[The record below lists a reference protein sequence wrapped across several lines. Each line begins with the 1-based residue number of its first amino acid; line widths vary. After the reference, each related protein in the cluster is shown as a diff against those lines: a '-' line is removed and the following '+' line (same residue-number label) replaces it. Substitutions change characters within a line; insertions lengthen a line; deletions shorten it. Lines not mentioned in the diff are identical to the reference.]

1 MRTEKKKKKRVL
13 WITLSII
20 GLLVLGTGG
29 YAFYLYKSAAD
40 TVASIHEDL
49 NRDKSDKRTEEVKFS
64 EKDPISILL
73 MGVDER
79 DGDAGRSDSLILMTV
94 NPNTNST
101 QMVSIP
107 RDTRTEIVGKGK
119 EDKINHAYAF
129 GGTEMAINTVEHFL
143 DIPIDYFVK
152 INMESFKDTVDAVG
166 GVEVNNTLD
175 FSYGG
180 YDFPKGIVSL
190 DGEKALAFTRMRYED
205 PRGDFGRQERQ
216 RQIIEA
222 VLKKGANIS
231 SITKFG
237 DMFGVV
243 RNNIT
248 TNLTFDEMW
257 AVQAN
262 YKTAIKKLEQ
272 FQVKGS
278 GDTINGI
285 YYYIVPEDERLT
297 LSNQLKEH
305 LEIST
310 NTASTKKQNKS
321 ASALISLRQIRRF

>member
-1 MRTEKKKKKRVL
+1 MNKKDEIYMRAEKKKKKKVL
-13 WITLSII
+13 WIILSII
-20 GLLVLGTGG
+20 GVLVLSTGG

-49 NRDKSDKRTEEVKFS
+49 DREKSDKRTEEVKFS

-79 DGDAGRSDSLILMTV
+79 EGDAGRSDSLILMTV

-129 GGTEMAINTVEHFL
+129 GGTEMALDTVENFL

-175 FSYGG
+175 FTYEG
-180 YDFPKGIVSL
+180 YEFNKGLVSL
-190 DGEKALAFTRMRYED
+190 DGKKALAYTRMRYED
-205 PRGDFGRQERQ
+205 PRGDFGRQDRQ
-216 RQIIEA
+216 RQVIEA
-222 VLKKGANIS
+222 VIKKGANVS

-243 RNNIT
+243 RDNVK

-257 AVQAN
+257 EIQAN
-262 YKTAIKKLEQ
+262 YKAASQNLEQ

-278 GDTINGI
+278 GDKINGI
-285 YYYIVPEDERLT
+285 YYYIVPEEERLA
-297 LSNQLKEH
+297 LSKQLKEH
-305 LEIST
+305 LEISE
-310 NTASTKKQNKS
+310 NTASTS
-321 ASALISLRQIRRF
+321 E

>member
-1 MRTEKKKKKRVL
+1 MRETKKKKKKLL
-13 WITLSII
+13 WIILSII
-20 GLLVLGTGG
+20 GVLVLGTGG

-40 TVASIHEDL
+40 TVASIHEDID
-49 NRDKSDKRTEEVKFS
+49 REKSDKRTEEVEFT

-79 DGDAGRSDSLILMTV
+79 EGDAGRSDSLILMTV

-119 EDKINHAYAF
+119 QDKINHAYAF
-129 GGTEMAINTVEHFL
+129 GGTEMALATVENFL
-143 DIPIDYFVK
+143 DIPVDYFVK

-175 FSYGG
+175 FTYEG
-180 YDFPKGIVSL
+180 YHFTKGTTSL
-190 DGEKALAFTRMRYED
+190 DGKKALAYTRMRYED
-205 PRGDFGRQERQ
+205 PRGDFGRQDRQ
-216 RQIIEA
+216 RQVIEA
-222 VLKKGANIS
+222 VIKKGANVS

-243 RNNIT
+243 RDNVK

-257 AVQAN
+257 EIQAN
-262 YKTAIKKLEQ
+262 YKAASANLEQ
-272 FQVKGS
+272 FQVKGI
-278 GDTINGI
+278 GDKIDGI
-285 YYYIVPEDERLT
+285 YYYIVSEEERLA

-310 NTASTKKQNKS
+310 NTASTN
-321 ASALISLRQIRRF
+321 

>member
-1 MRTEKKKKKRVL
+1 MRERKKKKKWL
-13 WITLSII
+13 WITLSVI

-29 YAFYLYKSAAD
+29 YAYYLYKSAAD
-40 TVASIHEDL
+40 TVASIQEDL
-49 NRDKSDKRTEEVKFS
+49 DRDKSEKRTEKVVFE

-79 DGDAGRSDSLILMTV
+79 KGDRGRSDSLILMTV
-94 NPNTNST
+94 NPHTNTT

-119 EDKINHAYAF
+119 QDKINHAYAF

-143 DIPIDYFVK
+143 DVPVDYFVK

-166 GVEVNNTLD
+166 GVEVNNTLN
-175 FSYGG
+175 FSYEG
-180 YDFPKGIVSL
+180 YDFTEGLTTL
-190 DGEKALAFTRMRYED
+190 DGKKALAYTRMRYDD

-216 RQIIEA
+216 RQVIEA
-222 VLKKGANIS
+222 VIKKGANVS

-243 RNNIT
+243 RDNVK

-257 AVQAN
+257 DIQAN
-262 YKTAIKKLEQ
+262 YKAASQNLEQ
-272 FQVKGS
+272 FQVKGT
-278 GDTINGI
+278 GDKINGI
-285 YYYIVPEDERLT
+285 YYYIVPEEERLA

-305 LEIST
+305 LEISK
-310 NTASTKKQNKS
+310 NTASTN
-321 ASALISLRQIRRF
+321 

>member
-1 MRTEKKKKKRVL
+1 MRESKKKKKKWL

-40 TVASIHEDL
+40 TVASIQEDL
-49 NRDKSDKRTEEVKFS
+49 DRDKSEKRTEQVVFE

-79 DGDAGRSDSLILMTV
+79 DGDRGRSDSLILMTV
-94 NPNTNST
+94 NPNTNTT

-107 RDTRTEIVGKGK
+107 RDTRTEIIGKGK
-119 EDKINHAYAF
+119 QDKINHAYAF
-129 GGTEMAINTVEHFL
+129 GGTEMAINTVENFL
-143 DIPIDYFVK
+143 DVPVDYFVK

-166 GVEVNNTLD
+166 GVEVNNTLN
-175 FSYGG
+175 FSYDG
-180 YDFPKGIVSL
+180 YDFPEGKITL
-190 DGEKALAFTRMRYED
+190 DGDKALAFTRMRKED

-222 VLKKGANIS
+222 VIKKGANVS

-243 RNNIT
+243 RDNVK

-257 AVQAN
+257 DIQAN
-262 YKTAIKKLEQ
+262 YKTAAQNLEQ
-272 FQVKGS
+272 FQVEGS
-278 GDTINGI
+278 GDTIDGI
-285 YYYIVPEDERLT
+285 YYYIVPEENRLA
-297 LSNQLKEH
+297 LSDQLKEH

-310 NTASTKKQNKS
+310 NTASTN
-321 ASALISLRQIRRF
+321 

>member
-1 MRTEKKKKKRVL
+1 MGERKKKKKKWL

-40 TVASIHEDL
+40 TVANIQEDL
-49 NRDKSDKRTEEVKFS
+49 DRDKSEKRSEEVVFE

-79 DGDAGRSDSLILMTV
+79 EGDSGRSDSLILMTV
-94 NPNTNST
+94 NPNTNTT

-107 RDTRTEIVGKGK
+107 RDTRTEIIGKGK
-119 EDKINHAYAF
+119 QDKINHAYAF
-129 GGTEMAINTVEHFL
+129 GGTEMAINTVENFL
-143 DIPIDYFVK
+143 DVPVDYFVK

-166 GVEVNNTLD
+166 GVEVNNTLN

-180 YDFPKGIVSL
+180 FDFPEGAVTL
-190 DGEKALAFTRMRYED
+190 DGKKALAFTRMRYED

-216 RQIIEA
+216 RQVIEA
-222 VLKKGANIS
+222 VIKKGANVS

-243 RNNIT
+243 RDNVK

-257 AVQAN
+257 DIQAN
-262 YKTAIKKLEQ
+262 YKTAAQNLEQ
-272 FQVKGS
+272 FQVEGS
-278 GDTINGI
+278 GDTIDGI
-285 YYYIVPEDERLT
+285 YYYIVPEENRLA
-297 LSNQLKEH
+297 LSDQLKEH

-310 NTASTKKQNKS
+310 NTASTN
-321 ASALISLRQIRRF
+321 

>member
-1 MRTEKKKKKRVL
+1 MRENKKKKKKWL
-13 WITLSII
+13 WITLSVI

-40 TVASIHEDL
+40 TVASIQEDL
-49 NRDKSDKRTEEVKFS
+49 NRDKSEKRSKEVVFK

-79 DGDAGRSDSLILMTV
+79 EGDRGRSDSLILMTV
-94 NPNTNST
+94 NPNKNTT

-107 RDTRTEIVGKGK
+107 RDTRTEIIGKGK
-119 EDKINHAYAF
+119 QDKINHAYAF
-129 GGTEMAINTVEHFL
+129 GGTEMAINTVENFL
-143 DIPIDYFVK
+143 DVPVDYFVK

-166 GVEVNNTLD
+166 GVEVNNTLN

-180 YDFPKGIVSL
+180 YDFPEGTITL
-190 DGEKALAFTRMRYED
+190 DGDKALAFTRMRKED

-222 VLKKGANIS
+222 VIKKGANVS

-243 RNNIT
+243 RNNVK

-257 AVQAN
+257 DIQAN
-262 YKTAIKKLEQ
+262 YKTAAQNLEQ
-272 FQVKGS
+272 FQVEGS

-285 YYYIVPEDERLT
+285 YYYIVPEENRLA
-297 LSNQLKEH
+297 LSDQLKEH

-310 NTASTKKQNKS
+310 NTASTN
-321 ASALISLRQIRRF
+321 

>member
-1 MRTEKKKKKRVL
+1 MRETKKKKKKWL

-40 TVASIHEDL
+40 TVASIQEDL
-49 NRDKSDKRTEEVKFS
+49 DRDKSEKRTEKVVFE

-79 DGDAGRSDSLILMTV
+79 EGDSGRSDSLILMTV
-94 NPNTNST
+94 NPNTNTT

-107 RDTRTEIVGKGK
+107 RDTRTEIIGKGK
-119 EDKINHAYAF
+119 QDKINHAYAF
-129 GGTEMAINTVEHFL
+129 GGTEMAINTVENFL
-143 DIPIDYFVK
+143 DVPVDYFVK

-166 GVEVNNTLD
+166 GVEVNNTLN

-180 YDFPKGIVSL
+180 FDFPEGTVNL

-216 RQIIEA
+216 RQVIEA
-222 VLKKGANIS
+222 VIKKGANVS

-243 RNNIT
+243 RDNVK

-257 AVQAN
+257 DIQAN
-262 YKTAIKKLEQ
+262 YKTAAQNLEQ
-272 FQVKGS
+272 FQVEGS
-278 GDTINGI
+278 GTKIDGI
-285 YYYIVPEDERLT
+285 YYYIVPEEKRLA
-297 LSNQLKEH
+297 LSDQLKEH

-310 NTASTKKQNKS
+310 NTASTNQ
-321 ASALISLRQIRRF
+321 

>member
-1 MRTEKKKKKRVL
+1 MRETKKKTKKKKFL
-13 WITLSII
+13 FIALSII
-20 GLLVLGTGG
+20 GLLILGTGG

-49 NRDKSDKRTEEVKFS
+49 NREKSEKRTEEVQFT

-79 DGDAGRSDSLILMTV
+79 KGDRGRSDSLILMTV

-107 RDTRTEIVGKGK
+107 RDTRTEIVGKGTQ
-119 EDKINHAYAF
+119 DKINHAYAF
-129 GGTEMAINTVEHFL
+129 GGTEMAINTVENFL
-143 DIPIDYFVK
+143 DIPVDYFVK

-175 FSYGG
+175 FTYEG
-180 YDFPKGIVSL
+180 YHFQKGKISL
-190 DGEKALAFTRMRYED
+190 DGKKALAYSRMRYDD
-205 PRGDFGRQERQ
+205 PRGDFGRQDRQ
-216 RQIIEA
+216 RQVIEA
-222 VLKKGANIS
+222 VIKKGANVS

-243 RNNIT
+243 RDNVT
-248 TNLTFDEMW
+248 TNLTFDQMW
-257 AVQAN
+257 DIQAN
-262 YKTAIKKLEQ
+262 YKAASQNLEQ
-272 FQVKGS
+272 FQVNGS
-278 GDTINGI
+278 GDKIDGI
-285 YYYIVPEDERLT
+285 YYYIVPEEERT
-297 LSNQLKEH
+297 ALSNQLKEH

-310 NTASTKKQNKS
+310 NTAS
-321 ASALISLRQIRRF
+321 AE

>member
-1 MRTEKKKKKRVL
+1 MNKKDEIDMRAEKKKKKKVL
-13 WITLSII
+13 WIILSII
-20 GLLVLGTGG
+20 GVLVLSTGG

-49 NRDKSDKRTEEVKFS
+49 DREKSDKRTEEVKFS

-79 DGDAGRSDSLILMTV
+79 EGDAGRSDSLILMTV

-129 GGTEMAINTVEHFL
+129 GGTEMALDTVENFL

-175 FSYGG
+175 FTYEG
-180 YDFPKGIVSL
+180 YEFNKGLVSL
-190 DGEKALAFTRMRYED
+190 DGKKALAYTRMRYED
-205 PRGDFGRQERQ
+205 PRGDFGRQDRQ
-216 RQIIEA
+216 RQVIEA
-222 VLKKGANIS
+222 VIKKGANVS

-243 RNNIT
+243 RDNVK

-257 AVQAN
+257 EIQAN
-262 YKTAIKKLEQ
+262 YKAASQNLEQ

-278 GDTINGI
+278 GDKINGI
-285 YYYIVPEDERLT
+285 YYYIVPEEERLA
-297 LSNQLKEH
+297 LSKQLKEH
-305 LEIST
+305 LEISE
-310 NTASTKKQNKS
+310 NTASTS
-321 ASALISLRQIRRF
+321 E

>member
-1 MRTEKKKKKRVL
+1 MEPFMAAAKKKKKKLL
-13 WITLSII
+13 WIILSII
-20 GLLVLGTGG
+20 GVLVLGTGG

-40 TVASIHEDL
+40 TVASIHEDIG
-49 NRDKSDKRTEEVKFS
+49 RDKSDKRNEEVQFS

-94 NPNTNST
+94 NPNTKST

-107 RDTRTEIVGKGK
+107 RDTRTEIVGKGTQ
-119 EDKINHAYAF
+119 DKINHAYAF
-129 GGTEMAINTVEHFL
+129 GGTEMAIATVENFL
-143 DIPIDYFVK
+143 DIPVDYFVK

-175 FSYGG
+175 FSYSG
-180 YDFPKGIVSL
+180 YDFPEGTVSL

-216 RQIIEA
+216 RQVIEA
-222 VLKKGANIS
+222 VIKKGANIS
-231 SITKFG
+231 SVTKFG
-237 DMFGVV
+237 EMFGVV
-243 RNNIT
+243 RENVK

-257 AVQAN
+257 AIQSN
-262 YKTAIKKLEQ
+262 YKNAIQSLDQ
-272 FQVKGS
+272 FQVNGT
-278 GDTINGI
+278 GDKINGI
-285 YYYIVPEDERLT
+285 YYYIVPEEDRLA

-305 LEIST
+305 LEIPA
-310 NTASTKKQNKS
+310 NTASAN
-321 ASALISLRQIRRF
+321 

>member
-1 MRTEKKKKKRVL
+1 MGERKKKKKKWL
-13 WITLSII
+13 WITLSVI

-40 TVASIHEDL
+40 TVASIQEDL
-49 NRDKSDKRTEEVKFS
+49 DRDKSEKRTEEVVFE

-79 DGDAGRSDSLILMTV
+79 EGDSGRSDSLILMTV
-94 NPNTNST
+94 NPNTNTT

-107 RDTRTEIVGKGK
+107 RDTRTEIIGKGK
-119 EDKINHAYAF
+119 QDKINHAYAF
-129 GGTEMAINTVEHFL
+129 GGTEMAINTVENFL
-143 DIPIDYFVK
+143 DVPVDYFVK

-166 GVEVNNTLD
+166 GVEVNNTLN

-180 YDFPKGIVSL
+180 YDFPEGAVTL

-216 RQIIEA
+216 RQVIEA
-222 VLKKGANIS
+222 VIKKGANVS

-243 RNNIT
+243 RDNVK

-257 AVQAN
+257 DIQAN
-262 YKTAIKKLEQ
+262 YKTAAQNLEQ
-272 FQVKGS
+272 FQVEGS
-278 GDTINGI
+278 GDTIDGI
-285 YYYIVPEDERLT
+285 YYYIVPEENRLA
-297 LSNQLKEH
+297 LSDQLKEH

-310 NTASTKKQNKS
+310 NTASTN
-321 ASALISLRQIRRF
+321 

>member
-1 MRTEKKKKKRVL
+1 MRASKKKNKKWL
-13 WITLSII
+13 WMTLSII

-40 TVASIHEDL
+40 TVASIQEDL
-49 NRDKSDKRTEEVKFS
+49 DRDKSEKRTEQVEFK

-79 DGDAGRSDSLILMTV
+79 EGDRGRSDSLILMTV

-101 QMVSIP
+101 QMLSIP
-107 RDTRTEIVGKGK
+107 RDTRTEIVGKGTQ
-119 EDKINHAYAF
+119 DKINHAYAF
-129 GGTEMAINTVEHFL
+129 GGTEMAINTVENFL
-143 DIPIDYFVK
+143 DVPVDYFVK

-166 GVEVNNTLD
+166 GVTVNNTLN

-180 YDFPKGIVSL
+180 YDFPKGEITL
-190 DGEKALAFTRMRYED
+190 DGKKALAYTRMRKDD
-205 PRGDFGRQERQ
+205 PRNDFGRQDRQ
-216 RQIIEA
+216 RQVIEA
-222 VLKKGANIS
+222 VIKKGANIS

-243 RNNIT
+243 RDNVK

-257 AVQAN
+257 DIQAN
-262 YKTAIKKLEQ
+262 YKSAAQNLEQ
-272 FQVKGS
+272 FQVEGS
-278 GDTINGI
+278 GSKINGI
-285 YYYIVPEDERLT
+285 YYYIVPEEERLA

-305 LEIST
+305 LEINS
-310 NTASTKKQNKS
+310 NTASSN
-321 ASALISLRQIRRF
+321 

>member
-1 MRTEKKKKKRVL
+1 MNKKDEIYMRAEKKKKKKVL
-13 WITLSII
+13 WIILSII
-20 GLLVLGTGG
+20 GVLVLCTGG

-49 NRDKSDKRTEEVKFS
+49 DREKSDKRTEEVKFS

-79 DGDAGRSDSLILMTV
+79 EGDAGRSDSLILMTV

-129 GGTEMAINTVEHFL
+129 GGTEMALDTVENFL

-175 FSYGG
+175 FTYEG
-180 YDFPKGIVSL
+180 YEFNKGLVSL
-190 DGEKALAFTRMRYED
+190 DGKKALAYTRMRYED
-205 PRGDFGRQERQ
+205 PRGDFGRQDRQ
-216 RQIIEA
+216 RQVIEA
-222 VLKKGANIS
+222 VIKKGANVS

-243 RNNIT
+243 RDNVK

-257 AVQAN
+257 EIQAN
-262 YKTAIKKLEQ
+262 YKAASQNLEQ

-278 GDTINGI
+278 GDKINGI
-285 YYYIVPEDERLT
+285 YYYIVPEEERLA
-297 LSNQLKEH
+297 LSKQLKDH
-305 LEIST
+305 LEISE
-310 NTASTKKQNKS
+310 NTASTNE
-321 ASALISLRQIRRF
+321 

>member
-1 MRTEKKKKKRVL
+1 MRAAKKRKKKVL
-13 WITLSII
+13 WIVLSII
-20 GLLVLGTGG
+20 GVLVLGTGG

-49 NRDKSDKRTEEVKFS
+49 NRDKSDKRSEEVKFS

-79 DGDAGRSDSLILMTV
+79 EGDSGRSDSLILMTV

-107 RDTRTEIVGKGK
+107 RDTRTEIIGKGTQ
-119 EDKINHAYAF
+119 DKINHAYAF

-175 FSYGG
+175 FTYSGF
-180 YDFPKGIVSL
+180 DFPKGTISL
-190 DGEKALAFTRMRYED
+190 DGEKALAYTRMRYED
-205 PRGDFGRQERQ
+205 PRGDFGRQDRQ
-216 RQIIEA
+216 RQVIEA
-222 VLKKGANIS
+222 VIKKGANIS

-243 RNNIT
+243 RDNVK

-257 AVQAN
+257 EIQAN
-262 YKTAIKKLEQ
+262 YKAASQNLEQ
-272 FQVKGS
+272 FQVNGT
-278 GDTINGI
+278 GDKIDGI
-285 YYYIVPEDERLT
+285 YYYIVSEDERSA
-297 LSNQLKEH
+297 LSKQLKEH
-305 LEIST
+305 LEISDT
-310 NTASTKKQNKS
+310 TASTN
-321 ASALISLRQIRRF
+321 